1 MRVVILEDGT
11 FIEWDIT
18 GKRLRRMWGPDVGWP
33 GGVQDWIAFARID
46 AVPGSPLDFEW
57 LDPGGLTTPP
67 GIRRVVYADVEWRGD
82 PVDVPCP
89 EPTAPPIWAVGP

>member
-11 FIEWDIT
+11 FIEWDIA

-33 GGVQDWIAFARID
+33 GGVQNWIAFARID
-46 AVPGSPLDFEW
+46 AVPGSPLDVEW
-57 LDPGGLTTPP
+57 LDPGGPTASP

-89 EPTAPPIWAVGP
+89 EPTVPPVWAVGR

>member
-11 FIEWDIT
+11 YIEWDIT